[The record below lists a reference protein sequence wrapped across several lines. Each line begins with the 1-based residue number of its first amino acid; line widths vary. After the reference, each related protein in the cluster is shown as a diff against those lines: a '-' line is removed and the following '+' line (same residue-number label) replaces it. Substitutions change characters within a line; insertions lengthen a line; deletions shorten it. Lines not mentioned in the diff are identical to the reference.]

1 MKEKYLGIAIVI
13 GLLIFLNSKVDTQ
26 DKNIEQIT
34 GKIVYS
40 EKIVNNNENLEI
52 QKNELKECFSFV
64 NSNGELK
71 SCFALERFSCDY
83 CNNFC

>member
-52 QKNELKECFSFV
+52 QKNELKECCSFV